1 MSGIELMLEL
11 TLNKIWNNLHSII
24 EMSCEMIWSDIK
36 SVSKQVYHIY
46 QLGNDIDV
54 KVDKLSNGNGINCP
68 LSDEEKEARERQL
81 YMMEHYDF
89 SEYSSS
95 KTYYHNEINHLRDE
109 NGLPFE
115 LRKDIKSK

>member
-1 MSGIELMLEL
+1 M
-11 TLNKIWNNLHSII
+11 NKIWDNLHSII

-36 SVSKQVYHIY
+36 KYSKQANRIY
-46 QLGNDIDV
+46 QLGSEEDV
-54 KVDKLSNGNGINCP
+54 KVDKLTNGTQFDGINCP
-68 LSDEEKEARERQL
+68 LSDEEREERERQIYL
-81 YMMEHYDF
+81 MEHYDF

-115 LRKDIKSK
+115 LRKVIKSK

>member
-1 MSGIELMLEL
+1 M
-11 TLNKIWNNLHSII
+11 NKIWDNLHSII

-36 SVSKQVYHIY
+36 KYSKQANRIY
-46 QLGNDIDV
+46 QLGSEEDV
-54 KVDKLSNGNGINCP
+54 KVDKLTNGINCP
-68 LSDEEKEARERQL
+68 ISDEEREERERQIYL
-81 YMMEHYDF
+81 MEHYDF

-115 LRKDIKSK
+115 LRKVIKSK

>member
-1 MSGIELMLEL
+1 M
-11 TLNKIWNNLHSII
+11 NKIWDNLHSII

-46 QLGNDIDV
+46 QLGNDEN
-54 KVDKLSNGNGINCP
+54 DKLSNGNGINCP
-68 LSDEEKEARERQL
+68 ISDEEKEARERQL

-89 SEYSSS
+89 SEY
-95 KTYYHNEINHLRDE
+95 KTSHNEINHLRDE

-115 LRKDIKSK
+115 LRKVIKSK